1 MEPWSMLMAAIVAL
15 LSYLIV
21 QTIYRLYFHPLSKF
35 PGPKIA
41 AIGRF
46 YEFYF
51 NVIKGGMYI
60 WEIQRMHEKYGPIV
74 RINHRELHIKDPHYY
89 DEIYSSRKQEKDYYA
104 VSAFGMTLSMV
115 TTLDHDLHRFRR
127 GILNS
132 FFSKRAVV
140 SLEPLILEKVRRVAE
155 RLEEAFEE
163 NAVVPFDKLFA
174 ALTADVISKY
184 AYGQSLGCLESKEL
198 KNGFRDFGNVAG
210 NLSHISTF
218 FPNMMAMLKALPEGV
233 LQAMQPQAA
242 GFFAV
247 KKLVNDQAIATLS
260 EASQP
265 GYKAPEGAD
274 KTIFHALC
282 DPAVPAKE
290 KELNRVSEE
299 ALAVLGAGTETTA
312 RVLTVGTFYL
322 YHDKSV
328 LYRLREE
335 LKEVMPKP
343 DSSITWTQ
351 LEQLPYLNAFV
362 SESLRVSHTL
372 IMRLPRIARDHSL
385 AYKEFVIPP
394 GTPVSQSSYF
404 VHTDPTIFP
413 DPEKFDPERWI
424 QATEKGERLS
434 RYTVSFTKGNRN
446 CQGLNLAYAELY
458 LMFAVMARRFD
469 MELHETT
476 IENIRV
482 GREFGI
488 GLPKHKNVVQGHA
501 RVTHI
506 VAE

>member
-351 LEQLPYLNAFV
+351 LEQLPYLVSFGSLYDRCHLAISLTESRIQNAFV

-424 QATEKGERLS
+424 QATEK
-434 RYTVSFTKGNRN
+434 
-446 CQGLNLAYAELY
+446 AYAELY